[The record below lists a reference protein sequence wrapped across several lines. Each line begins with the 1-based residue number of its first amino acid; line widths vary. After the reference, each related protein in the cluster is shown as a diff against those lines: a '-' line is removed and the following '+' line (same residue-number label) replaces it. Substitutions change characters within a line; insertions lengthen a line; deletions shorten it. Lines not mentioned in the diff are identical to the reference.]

1 MKTTSTAQYAADAAN
16 SSCRLAFVREDMAA
30 ENKRVNTTRT
40 PMAVNVEE
48 RVPMLVSWYMTTTGN
63 TRRMKMMTVMM
74 SATKDSTRF
83 AS

>member
-1 MKTTSTAQYAADAAN
+1 
-16 SSCRLAFVREDMAA
+16 MAA